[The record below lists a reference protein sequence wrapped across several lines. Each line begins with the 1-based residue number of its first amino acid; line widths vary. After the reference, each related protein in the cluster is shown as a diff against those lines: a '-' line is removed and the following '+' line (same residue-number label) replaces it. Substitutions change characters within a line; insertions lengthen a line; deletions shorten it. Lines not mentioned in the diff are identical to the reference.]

1 MADQI
6 NIKDVLDSMMGD
18 QESINVLADYLGYTV
33 GKNPVNPDSDLRI
46 YFTDKTE
53 DKNTGVMSV
62 LALPDLDENS
72 NTIQIRK
79 LYEQVI
85 DIKDNQLGSD
95 FSVSVVGFIG
105 KKRLVFFPMVGGN
118 RDTRLDIN
126 PKTVDIDLYKR
137 NLNYLKNDQ
146 IVVEESPFGFGA
158 EIKIDD
164 KAFRRELSSGFL
176 TMVSLYRK
184 KLSEWITASDLK
196 KYLENLVS
204 DKAKIYIE
212 QNNIDALVQDDS
224 YKRVLS
230 TVVDTISLRQ
240 LMRRFLEGYYGPDS
254 FNVDGIALGV
264 GDGTLDEAIE
274 KAVNIAKNVSEEK
287 KIKKL
292 NKEKTPIGQLDLF
305 DASFTSEELDAT
317 SQVQVKDGQEDYLA
331 DLSKKATKQFELAYG
346 GDLFAGSIGDAST
359 KIDNELAKQND
370 VDWAKPY
377 IDTKEGNFSFRFEDM
392 PPEAIEKQYED
403 SMSQNVQITLDKETN
418 KPVVFFGDDE
428 VEQKNKGAYYTDQ
441 HFVDYMVNQTVAVEF
456 QKRYDAIKASLKD
469 GDITQIDEA
478 IKHLLDLKIADFSC
492 GGGSFLR
499 GAFLKIA
506 EQFPMLNALDY
517 PQEIRDKY
525 DFLSN
530 SENSQYLWEDYV
542 MKHMIYGVDID
553 YKAII
558 IASLT
563 LTLSSLEHKPK
574 NTKLPQLIGRTLI
587 HANSLIN
594 AVPYYK
600 REEVFGKYKKDIAKL
615 RKLKSTDFDAF
626 IKLRDELTEKVI
638 TEAGDVSKYA
648 SFLEINCIEFCL
660 PEIFFNED
668 GTLKPHGGLDI
679 IIGNPPWEIWK
690 PNSDEF
696 FSEYDASYRGLP
708 NKRAKKKLEKEI
720 IAKMPD
726 VAEKWQDEQDRIKA
740 GSKYYRSTDNFHY
753 QTWKVNGRKTSSDLN
768 LYKVSLERFTQ
779 LAKDNA
785 LFSIL
790 VPDNFAT
797 DNGSTGL
804 RHLVIDHYELDEFLS
819 FENRKHIF
827 AAVDG
832 RYKFAVLTFKGKNP
846 NLKEENAKNNATFRT
861 FFYRKNL
868 DDLNNNE
875 IKMQYPFSFLFNME
889 PERYAMVESRNKAIF
904 NLFRKIRT
912 TFQPLRDS
920 QLIKFGN
927 DFHKTNDADKFIDV
941 EKASDS
947 DIPLYEGKYINQ
959 FLIKPK
965 EIQYVIPQNIVTKKI
980 KDDIKTYRIVLR
992 AVARA
997 TDKRSLI
1004 GTLLPPQNS
1013 CMNSL
1018 LIQKKA
1024 TDTSLA
1030 DKLFILGMLNS
1041 YVIDFILRQL
1051 ISMNIN
1057 QIYLQQ
1063 LPIPKDS
1070 DITDSPQIVQITKEL
1085 LKENK
1090 GYYNDLDDV
1099 VRGDAYQNYGHD
1111 DLVAE
1116 LNARIMIDFK
1126 LTRQEIVTL
1135 MHTFESATHTK
1146 GVQDETQR
1154 ILDCY
1159 DRLSEEE

>member
-1 MADQI
+1 MVDKI
-6 NIKDVLDSMMGD
+6 HIKDVLDSMMGD

-53 DKNTGVMSV
+53 DKSTGVMAV
-62 LALPDLDENS
+62 LAMPDLNENS

-85 DIKDNQLGSD
+85 DIKNNQLGSD

-105 KKRLVFFPMVGGN
+105 KKRLVFFPMIGGN

-126 PKTVDIDLYKR
+126 PKTVNIDLYKR
-137 NLNYLKNDQ
+137 NLNYLKNDT

-176 TMVSLYRK
+176 TTVSLYRK

-204 DKAKIYIE
+204 DKAKVYIE
-212 QNNIDALVQDDS
+212 QNNISALVQDDS
-224 YKRVLS
+224 YKKVLS

-264 GDGTLDEAIE
+264 GSGTLDEAIE

-287 KIKKL
+287 DIKKL
-292 NKEKTPIGQLDLF
+292 NRQKTSIEQLDIF
-305 DASFTSEELDAT
+305 KASFTPEELEAT
-317 SQVQVKDGQEDYLA
+317 SQVQVKEGKKGYLA
-331 DLSKKATKQFELAYG
+331 DLSKKASKQFELAYG
-346 GDLFAGSIGDAST
+346 GDLFAGSIGDAAT
-359 KIDNELAKQND
+359 KIDNELANQND
-370 VDWAKPY
+370 VDWVKPY
-377 IDTKEGNFSFRFEDM
+377 VDTKEGNFSFRFEDM

-428 VEQKNKGAYYTDQ
+428 VEQKNKGAYYTHQ

-469 GDITQIDEA
+469 GDIKEIDKS
-478 IKHLLDLKIADFSC
+478 IKHLLNLKIADFSC

-506 EQFPMLNALDY
+506 EQFNMLNSLDF

-525 DFLSN
+525 DFLTN
-530 SENSQYLWEDYV
+530 KEDSQYLWEDYV

-553 YKAII
+553 YKAVII
-558 IASLT
+558 SSLT

-600 REEVFGKYKKDIAKL
+600 RENVFSKYQKEIAKL
-615 RKLKSTDFDAF
+615 RKLKFTDFNAF
-626 IKLRDELTEKVI
+626 IKLRDELTEKVLP
-638 TEAGDVSKYA
+638 EAGDVSKYA
-648 SFLEINCIEFCL
+648 SFIEINCIEFCL

-679 IIGNPPWEIWK
+679 VIGNPPWEIWK

-696 FSEYDASYRGLP
+696 FSEYDASYRSLP
-708 NKRAKKKLEKEI
+708 NKRAKKQLEKKI
-720 IAKMPD
+720 ITKMPN

-768 LYKVSLERFTQ
+768 LYKVSLERFAQ

-785 LFSIL
+785 SFSIL

-797 DNGSTGL
+797 DNGSTGI
-804 RHLVIDHYELDEFLS
+804 RHLVIDHYKLNEFLS
-819 FENRKHIF
+819 FENKKGIF
-827 AAVDG
+827 EAVH
-832 RYKFAVLTFKGKNP
+832 RSYKFAVLTFGNKKTE
-846 NLKEENAKNNATFRT
+846 KEASFKA
-861 FFYRKNL
+861 FFYRHDL
-868 DDLNNNE
+868 SDLNNDE
-875 IKMQYPFSFLFNME
+875 VKLDYPLSFLFEME
-889 PERYAMVESRNKAIF
+889 PERYAMVEARNTVIF
-904 NLFRKIRT
+904 NLFRKIRA
-912 TFQPLRDS
+912 TFSPLRDTK
-920 QLIKFGN
+920 LIKFSR
-927 DFHKTNDADKFIDV
+927 DFDGTNDADLFISV
-941 EKASDS
+941 SQATNK

-959 FLIKPK
+959 FRIMPDK
-965 EIQYVIPQNIVTKKI
+965 IAYKI
-980 KDDIKTYRIVLR
+980 KRDSVEKRVGDLYKEYRIGLR
-992 AVARA
+992 KVASS
-997 TDKRSLI
+997 TNKRSLI
-1004 GTLLPPQNS
+1004 ATLLPPNVTS
-1013 CMNSL
+1013 TYSL
-1018 LIQKKA
+1018 QVQRNVEQTPLKNQ
-1024 TDTSLA
+1024 L
-1030 DKLFILGMLNS
+1030 LYLGFINS
-1041 YVIDFILRQL
+1041 YTVDFALRQL
-1051 ISMNIN
+1051 ISINIS
-1057 QIYLQQ
+1057 QISLQQ
-1063 LPIPKDS
+1063 LPIPKIEEIKDAAN
-1070 DITDSPQIVQITKEL
+1070 IIQISKEL
-1085 LKENK
+1085 LKEND
-1090 GYYNDLDDV
+1090 GYYQDLDDLV
-1099 VRGDAYQNYGHD
+1099 HGDAYQGYSHD
-1111 DLVAE
+1111 ELVAE
-1116 LNARIMIDFK
+1116 LNARVMLDFN
-1126 LTRQEIVTL
+1126 LTRQEVVTL
-1135 MHTFESATHTK
+1135 MHTFESAAHK
-1146 GVQDETQR
+1146 KEVQEETQR

-1159 DRLSEEE
+1159 DRLSEDR

>member
-85 DIKDNQLGSD
+85 DIKNNQLGSD

-137 NLNYLKNDQ
+137 NLNYLKNDS

-196 KYLENLVS
+196 KYLESLVS
-204 DKAKIYIE
+204 DKAKVYIE
-212 QNNIDALVQDDS
+212 QNNIDALVQDES
-224 YKRVLS
+224 YKKVLS

-292 NKEKTPIGQLDLF
+292 NKQKTPIGQLDLF
-305 DASFTSEELDAT
+305 DASFTPEELDAT

-331 DLSKKATKQFELAYG
+331 DLSKKASKQFELAYG
-346 GDLFAGSIGDAST
+346 GDLFAGSIGDAAT
-359 KIDNELAKQND
+359 KIDTELAKQND

-506 EQFPMLNALDY
+506 EQFPMLNALDF

-558 IASLT
+558 ISSLT

-600 REEVFGKYKKDIAKL
+600 REEVFSKYTKDIAKL
-615 RKLKSTDFDAF
+615 RKLKLTDFSAF
-626 IKLRDELTEKVI
+626 IKLRDELTEKVLP
-638 TEAGDVSKYA
+638 EAGDVSKYA
-648 SFLEINCIEFCL
+648 SFLEISCIEFCL

-668 GTLKPHGGLDI
+668 GTLKSHGGLDI
-679 IIGNPPWEIWK
+679 VIGNPPWEIWK

-696 FSEYDASYRGLP
+696 FSEYEASYRGLP

-740 GSKYYRSTDNFHY
+740 GSKYYRSTDNFRY

-785 LFSIL
+785 LFSVL

-804 RHLVIDHYELDEFLS
+804 RHLVIDHYGLQEFLS
-819 FENRKHIF
+819 FENRKRIF
-827 AAVDG
+827 AAVDE
-832 RYKFAVLTFKGKNP
+832 RYKFAVLSFS
-846 NLKEENAKNNATFRT
+846 KENNNNSFSA
-861 FFYRKNL
+861 FFYRQNL
-868 DDLNNNE
+868 EDLNNQKTKMTYP
-875 IKMQYPFSFLFNME
+875 IKFLIEME
-889 PERYAMVESRNKAIF
+889 PERYTIVEAKNKT
-904 NLFRKIRT
+904 LFDLFKKIKTSYPDLKETQLFDLHRA
-912 TFQPLRDS
+912 FDKSNDS
-920 QLIKFGN
+920 EKIISI
-927 DFHKTNDADKFIDV
+927 NDAT
-941 EKASDS
+941 SN
-947 DIPLYEGKYINQ
+947 DIPMYEGKYLNQ
-959 FLIKPK
+959 FCVFPNKVLYAVPK
-965 EIQYVIPQNIVTKKI
+965 
-980 KDDIKTYRIVLR
+980 KDVVKRVGNDYKYYQIAIRRI
-992 AVARA
+992 ARS
-997 TDKRSLI
+997 TDKRTLI
-1004 GTLLPPQNS
+1004 ATLLPPQ
-1013 CMNSL
+1013 
-1018 LIQKKA
+1018 A
-1024 TDTSLA
+1024 TTSDNLQIMKNPQEMSMKE
-1030 DKLFILGMLNS
+1030 KLYYLGLLNS
-1041 YVIDFILRQL
+1041 YVLDFIIRQL
-1051 ISMNIN
+1051 INIVVSLMYIN
-1057 QIYLQQ
+1057 Q
-1063 LPIPKDS
+1063 LPIPKIDEVPDS
-1070 DITDSPQIVQITKEL
+1070 DKIIQITKEL
-1085 LKENK
+1085 LKENT
-1090 GYYNDLDDV
+1090 GYYDDLDKIV
-1099 VRGDAYQNYGHD
+1099 PGNLYRGKSHKE
-1111 DLVAE
+1111 LIAE
-1116 LNARIMIDFK
+1116 LNARIMIDFN
-1126 LTRQEIVTL
+1126 LTRSEIVSL
-1135 MHTFESATHTK
+1135 MHTFESPKHMK
-1146 GVQDETQR
+1146 DVQEETQR

-1159 DRLSEEE
+1159 DRLSEEN

>member
-1 MADQI
+1 MVDKIQL
-6 NIKDVLDSMMGD
+6 KDVLDSMMGD

-53 DKNTGVMSV
+53 DKNTGVMAIK
-62 LALPDLDENS
+62 ALPDLDENS

-85 DIKDNQLGSD
+85 DIKNNQLGSD
-95 FSVSVVGFIG
+95 FSASVVGFIG
-105 KKRLVFFPMVGGN
+105 KKRLVFFPTVGGN

-137 NLNYLKNDQ
+137 NLNYLKNDS

-196 KYLENLVS
+196 KYLESLVS
-204 DKAKIYIE
+204 DKAKVYIE
-212 QNNIDALVQDDS
+212 QNNIDALVQDES
-224 YKRVLS
+224 YKKVLS

-274 KAVNIAKNVSEEK
+274 KTVNIAKNVSEEK

-305 DASFTSEELDAT
+305 DASFTPEELDAT

-331 DLSKKATKQFELAYG
+331 DLSKKASKQFELAYG
-346 GDLFAGSIGDAST
+346 GDLFAGSIGDAAT

-558 IASLT
+558 ISSLT

-600 REEVFGKYKKDIAKL
+600 REEVFSKYTKDIAKL
-615 RKLKSTDFDAF
+615 RKLKSTDFSAF
-626 IKLRDELTEKVI
+626 TKLRDELTEKVI

-668 GTLKPHGGLDI
+668 GTLKAHGGLDI
-679 IIGNPPWEIWK
+679 VIGNPPWEIWK

-696 FSEYDASYRGLP
+696 FSEYEASYRGLP

-720 IAKMPD
+720 IAKMPN

-779 LAKDNA
+779 LAKDSA

-804 RHLVIDHYELDEFLS
+804 RHLVIDNYKLNEFLS
-819 FENRKHIF
+819 FENRKGIF
-827 AAVDG
+827 EAVDN
-832 RYKFAVLTFKGKNP
+832 RYKFAVLSFDG
-846 NLKEENAKNNATFRT
+846 ENKHSSNANTDFRA
-861 FFYRKNL
+861 FFYRRDL
-868 DDLNNNE
+868 GDLNNNE
-875 IKMQYPFSFLFNME
+875 LKMHYPFDFLFNME
-889 PERYAMVESRNKAIF
+889 PERYAMVESRNKTIF
-904 NLFRKIRT
+904 DLFRKIRT
-912 TFQPLRDS
+912 TFKPLRNTK
-920 QLIKFGN
+920 LI
-927 DFHKTNDADKFIDV
+927 DFRRDFDRTNDADEFIDISNATKEDV
-941 EKASDS
+941 
-947 DIPLYEGKYINQ
+947 PLYEGKYIGQ
-959 FLIKPK
+959 FIIEPD
-965 EIQYVIPQNIVTKKI
+965 KI
-980 KDDIKTYRIVLR
+980 KYAIAKYIAEKKLKDDFDSYRVALR
-992 AVARA
+992 AVASS
-997 TDKRSLI
+997 TNKRSLI
-1004 GTLLPPQNS
+1004 ATLLPS
-1013 CMNSL
+1013 HTTSMNSL
-1018 LIQKKA
+1018 ASQRDAKNMVMA
-1024 TDTSLA
+1024 E
-1030 DKLFILGMLNS
+1030 KLFNLGLLNS
-1041 YVIDFILRQL
+1041 YVLDFVLRQL
-1051 ISMNIN
+1051 ISININ

-1063 LPIPKDS
+1063 LPIPKSSDVKDS
-1070 DITDSPQIVQITKEL
+1070 AEIIQITKTL
-1085 LKENK
+1085 LKENA
-1090 GYYNDLDDV
+1090 GYYQDLDDLV
-1099 VRGDAYQNYGHD
+1099 PGDAYKDYEPD
-1111 DLVAE
+1111 KLIAE
-1116 LNARIMIDFK
+1116 LNARVMIDFK

-1135 MHTFESATHTK
+1135 MHTFESANHTK
-1146 GVQDETQR
+1146 DVQDETQR

-1159 DRLSEEE
+1159 DKLSEGK

>member
-6 NIKDVLDSMMGD
+6 QIKDVLDSMMGD

-33 GKNPVNPDSDLRI
+33 GKNPVNPDSNLRI

-53 DKNTGVMSV
+53 DKSTGVMAV
-62 LALPDLDENS
+62 LAMPDLNENS

-85 DIKDNQLGSD
+85 DIKNNQLGSD

-105 KKRLVFFPMVGGN
+105 KKRLVFFPMIGGN

-126 PKTVDIDLYKR
+126 PKTVNIDLYKR
-137 NLNYLKNDQ
+137 NLNYLKNDS

-176 TMVSLYRK
+176 TTVSLYRK

-196 KYLENLVS
+196 KYLENLIS
-204 DKAKIYIE
+204 DKAKVYIE
-212 QNNIDALVQDDS
+212 QNNISALVQDDS
-224 YKRVLS
+224 YKKVLS

-264 GDGTLDEAIE
+264 GSGTLDEAIE

-287 KIKKL
+287 DIKKL
-292 NKEKTPIGQLDLF
+292 NRQKTSIEQLDIF
-305 DASFTSEELDAT
+305 RASFTPEELEAT
-317 SQVQVKDGQEDYLA
+317 SQVQVKEGKKDYLA
-331 DLSKKATKQFELAYG
+331 DLSKKASKQFELAYG
-346 GDLFAGSIGDAST
+346 GDLFAGSIGDAAT

-370 VDWAKPY
+370 VDWVKPY
-377 IDTKEGNFSFRFEDM
+377 VDTKEGNFSFRFEDM

-469 GDITQIDEA
+469 GDIKEIDKS
-478 IKHLLDLKIADFSC
+478 IKHLLNLKIADFSC

-558 IASLT
+558 ISSLT

-615 RKLKSTDFDAF
+615 RELKSTDFSAF
-626 IKLRDELTEKVI
+626 TKLRDELTEKVI

-668 GTLKPHGGLDI
+668 GTLKAHGGLDI
-679 IIGNPPWEIWK
+679 VIGNPPWEIWK

-696 FSEYDASYRGLP
+696 FSEYEASYRGLP

-720 IAKMPD
+720 IAKMPN

-768 LYKVSLERFTQ
+768 LYKVSLERFVQ
-779 LAKDNA
+779 LAKDDA
-785 LFSIL
+785 SFSIL

-797 DNGSTGL
+797 DNGSTGI
-804 RHLVIDHYELDEFLS
+804 RHLVIDHFKLNEFLS
-819 FENRKHIF
+819 FDNNKGIF
-827 AAVDG
+827 EAVH
-832 RYKFAVLTFKGKNP
+832 RSYKFAVLSFGGKKPEGEASFK
-846 NLKEENAKNNATFRT
+846 A
-861 FFYRKNL
+861 FFYRRDL

-875 IKMQYPFSFLFNME
+875 LKMQYPFSFLFEME
-889 PERYAMVESRNKAIF
+889 PERYAMVESRNKTIF
-904 NLFRKIRT
+904 DLFKKIRT
-912 TFQPLRDS
+912 TFMPLRDTEV
-920 QLIKFGN
+920 I
-927 DFHKTNDADKFIDV
+927 DFRRDFDRTNDADKFIDISRATQDDV
-941 EKASDS
+941 
-947 DIPLYEGKYINQ
+947 PLYEGKYINQ
-959 FLIKPK
+959 FVIEPNNIK
-965 EIQYVIPQNIVTKKI
+965 YVIAKKTAEN
-980 KDDIKTYRIVLR
+980 KLSDDFNVYRIALR
-992 AVARA
+992 SIARA

-1004 GTLLPPQNS
+1004 ATLLPPHTTS
-1013 CMNSL
+1013 MNSL
-1018 LIQKKA
+1018 LSQRDANKLV
-1024 TDTSLA
+1024 TSN
-1030 DKLFILGMLNS
+1030 KLFTLGVLNS
-1041 YVIDFILRQL
+1041 YVLDFVLRQL
-1051 ISMNIN
+1051 ISININ
-1057 QIYLQQ
+1057 KIYLQQ
-1063 LPIPKDS
+1063 LPIPRDS
-1070 DITDSPQIVQITKEL
+1070 DVKDSPQIIQITKAL
-1085 LKENK
+1085 LQENK
-1090 GYYNDLDDV
+1090 GCYQNLNELV
-1099 VRGDAYQNYGHD
+1099 HGDAYQDYGHN
-1111 DLVAE
+1111 DLIAE
-1116 LNARIMIDFK
+1116 LNARVMIDFD

-1135 MHTFESATHTK
+1135 MHTFESPK
-1146 GVQDETQR
+1146 YVKEVQDETQR

-1159 DRLSEEE
+1159 DRLSEEN

>member
-1 MADQI
+1 MVDKMH
-6 NIKDVLDSMMGD
+6 IKDVLDSMMGD

-53 DKNTGVMSV
+53 DKSTGVMAV
-62 LALPDLDENS
+62 LAMPALNENS

-79 LYEQVI
+79 LYEQVV
-85 DIKDNQLGSD
+85 DIKNNQLGSD

-126 PKTVDIDLYKR
+126 PKTVGIDLYKR
-137 NLNYLKNDQ
+137 NLNYLKNTS

-204 DKAKIYIE
+204 DKAKVYIE
-212 QNNIDALVQDDS
+212 QNNISGLVQDES
-224 YKRVLS
+224 YKKVLS

-264 GDGTLDEAIE
+264 GSGTLDEAIE

-287 KIKKL
+287 DIKKL
-292 NKEKTPIGQLDLF
+292 NRQKTSIEQLDIF
-305 DASFTSEELDAT
+305 EASFTPEEVEAT
-317 SQVQVKDGQEDYLA
+317 SQVQVKEGKKDYFA
-331 DLSKKATKQFELAYG
+331 DLSKKASKQFELAYG
-346 GDLFAGSIGDAST
+346 GDLFAGSIGDAAT

-377 IDTKEGNFSFRFEDM
+377 VDTKEGNFSFRFEDM

-469 GDITQIDEA
+469 GSVNEIDNA

-506 EQFPMLNALDY
+506 EQFNMLNSLNF

-525 DFLSN
+525 DFLAN
-530 SENSQYLWEDYV
+530 KEDSQYLWEDYV

-553 YKAII
+553 YKAVII
-558 IASLT
+558 SSLT

-600 REEVFGKYKKDIAKL
+600 REEVFSKYQKEIAKL
-615 RKLKSTDFDAF
+615 RKLKLTNFNAF
-626 IKLRDELTEKVI
+626 IKLRDELTEKVLP
-638 TEAGDVSKYA
+638 EAGDVSKYA
-648 SFLEINCIEFCL
+648 SFLEISCIEFCL

-679 IIGNPPWEIWK
+679 VIGNPPWEKWK
-690 PNSDEF
+690 TNADEF
-696 FSEYDASYRGLP
+696 FSEYDSEYRHLP
-708 NKRAKKKLEKEI
+708 NKRIKKAREKELI
-720 IAKMPD
+720 KQIPEIADKWEE
-726 VAEKWQDEQDRIKA
+726 EKQKVKA
-740 GSKYYRSTDNFHY
+740 GANYFKDKQAFKY
-753 QTWKVNGRKTSSDLN
+753 QAWKVNGKMTSSDWN
-768 LYKVSLERFTQ
+768 LYKISLERFIQ
-779 LAKDNA
+779 LGKENSK
-785 LFSIL
+785 FGIL

-804 RHLVIDHYELDEFLS
+804 RHLIIDHYKLNEFLS
-819 FENRKHIF
+819 FENRKGIF
-827 AAVDG
+827 AAVDN
-832 RYKFAVLTFKGKNP
+832 RYKFAVLSFDGEKQKKEDSFK
-846 NLKEENAKNNATFRT
+846 A
-861 FFYRKNL
+861 FFYRQDL
-868 DDLNNNE
+868 SDLNDDNL
-875 IKMQYPFSFLFNME
+875 KLQYPIKFLKEIE
-889 PERYAMVESRNKAIF
+889 PERYALVESKNQKEF
-904 NLFRKIRT
+904 ELFKKIRLS
-912 TFQPLRDS
+912 FAPLRTTK
-920 QLIKFGN
+920 LIKFN
-927 DFHKTNDADKFIDV
+927 YDFHKTKEANKLFSNIT
-941 EKASDS
+941 DS
-947 DIPLYEGKYINQ
+947 SNYVPVYEGKSMNQ
-959 FLIKPK
+959 FRIFPDKVVYKVKTESIRDKVGEL
-965 EIQYVIPQNIVTKKI
+965 YKK
-980 KDDIKTYRIVLR
+980 YRIALR
-992 AVARA
+992 AIARA

-1004 GTLLPPQNS
+1004 ATLLPHNVTSTQ
-1013 CMNSL
+1013 SL
-1018 LIQKKA
+1018 Q
-1024 TDTSLA
+1024 TQRNVDQTSVEEQ
-1030 DKLFILGMLNS
+1030 LFYLGFLNS
-1041 YVIDFILRQL
+1041 YVLDFILRQL
-1051 ISMNIN
+1051 ISMAVNL
-1057 QIYLQQ
+1057 IYLQQ
-1063 LPIPKDS
+1063 LPLPKLTDISDS
-1070 DITDSPQIVQITKEL
+1070 KNIIQIVKEL

-1090 GYYNDLDDV
+1090 GYYQDLDDLV
-1099 VRGDAYQNYGHD
+1099 QGDAYQGYNHD
-1111 DLVAE
+1111 ELIAE
-1116 LNARIMIDFK
+1116 LNARVMLDFN
-1126 LTRQEIVTL
+1126 LTRQEVVTL
-1135 MHTFESATHTK
+1135 MHTFESAAHK
-1146 GVQDETQR
+1146 KEVQEETQR
-1154 ILDCY
+1154 ILDSY
-1159 DRLSEEE
+1159 DNLSEDK

>member
-1 MADQI
+1 MVDKI
-6 NIKDVLDSMMGD
+6 HITDVLDSMMGD

-53 DKNTGVMSV
+53 DKNTGVMAV

-95 FSVSVVGFIG
+95 FSASVVGFIG

-196 KYLENLVS
+196 KYLESLVS
-204 DKAKIYIE
+204 DKAKVYIE
-212 QNNIDALVQDDS
+212 QNNIDALVQDES
-224 YKRVLS
+224 YKKVLS

-292 NKEKTPIGQLDLF
+292 NKQKTPIGQLDLF
-305 DASFTSEELDAT
+305 DASFTPEELDAT

-331 DLSKKATKQFELAYG
+331 DLSKKASKQFELAYG
-346 GDLFAGSIGDAST
+346 GDLFAGSIGDAAT

-478 IKHLLDLKIADFSC
+478 IKHLLDLKIADLTC

-530 SENSQYLWEDYV
+530 KEDSQYRWEAYI

-553 YKAII
+553 YKAVII
-558 IASLT
+558 SSLT

-574 NTKLPQLIGRTLI
+574 NTKLPELIGRTLI

-600 REEVFGKYKKDIAKL
+600 REEVFSKYQKDIAKL
-615 RKLKSTDFDAF
+615 RKLKFTDFDAF
-626 IKLRDELTEKVI
+626 IKLRDELTGKVLP
-638 TEAGDVSKYA
+638 EAGDVSKYA
-648 SFLEINCIEFCL
+648 SILEINCIEFCL

-679 IIGNPPWEIWK
+679 VIGNPPWEIWK

-696 FSEYDASYRGLP
+696 FSEYDPSYRGLR
-708 NKRAKKKLEKEI
+708 NKRAKKQLEKEI
-720 IAKMPD
+720 IAKMPN
-726 VAEKWQDEQDRIKA
+726 VAEKWQDVQDRIKTA
-740 GSKYYRSTDNFHY
+740 SKYYRSTDSFHY
-753 QTWKVNGRKTSSDLN
+753 QTWKVNGKKTSSDLN

-790 VPDNFAT
+790 VADNFAT
-797 DNGSTGL
+797 DNGSTGI
-804 RHLVIDHYELDEFLS
+804 RHLVIDNYNLEEFLS
-819 FENRKHIF
+819 FSNEKQIF
-827 AAVDG
+827 KAVAG
-832 RYKFAVLTFKGKNP
+832 TTKFAVLTFDKKKN
-846 NLKEENAKNNATFRT
+846 KNSSFKA
-861 FFYRKNL
+861 FFYKQDLQDL
-868 DDLNNNE
+868 DNNSIKLNYSIDF
-875 IKMQYPFSFLFNME
+875 IKKIE
-889 PERYAMVESRNKAIF
+889 PERYAMVESSSKQLF
-904 NLFRKIRT
+904 DLFRKIRT
-912 TFQPLRDS
+912 TFKPLRDTH
-920 QLIKFGN
+920 LIKLGN
-927 DFHKTNDADKFIDV
+927 DFHRTNDVNKFV
-941 EKASDS
+941 
-947 DIPLYEGKYINQ
+947 DIKEATKNDLPLFEGKYINQ
-959 FLIKPK
+959 FVIEPNRIEYAIPKNVAEKKVGDIYKYYRIALRSVSRPK
-965 EIQYVIPQNIVTKKI
+965 E
-980 KDDIKTYRIVLR
+980 
-992 AVARA
+992 
-997 TDKRSLI
+997 KRTLI
-1004 GTLLPPQNS
+1004 ATLLPKNVAAI
-1013 CMNSL
+1013 NSL
-1018 LIQKKA
+1018 QCQREPQMMPLSI
-1024 TDTSLA
+1024 
-1030 DKLFILGMLNS
+1030 KLFTLGLLNS
-1041 YVIDFILRQL
+1041 YPIDFILRQL
-1051 ISMNIN
+1051 ISMNVN

-1063 LPIPKDS
+1063 LPVPHIDDLKDS
-1070 DITDSPQIVQITKEL
+1070 KEIVLIVKEL

-1090 GYYNDLDDV
+1090 GYYQDLDDLIP
-1099 VRGDAYQNYGHD
+1099 DNSYSNKTHD
-1111 DLVAE
+1111 ELIAE
-1116 LNARIMIDFK
+1116 LNARIMLDFK
-1126 LTRQEIVTL
+1126 LSRQEVVVL
-1135 MHTFESATHTK
+1135 MHTFESAIHK
-1146 GVQDETQR
+1146 KFVQDETQR

>member
-1 MADQI
+1 MVDKI
-6 NIKDVLDSMMGD
+6 HIKDVLDSMMGD

-53 DKNTGVMSV
+53 DKSTGVMAV
-62 LALPDLDENS
+62 LAMPDLNENS

-85 DIKDNQLGSD
+85 DIKNNQLGSD

-105 KKRLVFFPMVGGN
+105 KKRLVFFPMIGGY

-126 PKTVDIDLYKR
+126 HKTVNIDLYKR
-137 NLNYLKNDQ
+137 NLNYLKNDT

-176 TMVSLYRK
+176 TTVSLYRK

-204 DKAKIYIE
+204 DKAKVYIE
-212 QNNIDALVQDDS
+212 QNNISALVQDDS
-224 YKRVLS
+224 YKKVLS

-264 GDGTLDEAIE
+264 GSGTLDEAIE

-287 KIKKL
+287 DIKKL
-292 NKEKTPIGQLDLF
+292 NRQKTSIEQLDIF
-305 DASFTSEELDAT
+305 KASFTPEELEAT
-317 SQVQVKDGQEDYLA
+317 SQVQVKEGKKGYLA
-331 DLSKKATKQFELAYG
+331 DLSKKASKQFELAYG
-346 GDLFAGSIGDAST
+346 GDLFAGSIGDAAT
-359 KIDNELAKQND
+359 KIDNELANQND
-370 VDWAKPY
+370 VDWVKPY
-377 IDTKEGNFSFRFEDM
+377 VDTKEGNFSFRFEDM

-469 GDITQIDEA
+469 GDIKEIDKS
-478 IKHLLDLKIADFSC
+478 IKHLLNLKIADFSC

-506 EQFPMLNALDY
+506 EQFNMLNSLDF

-525 DFLSN
+525 DFLTN
-530 SENSQYLWEDYV
+530 KEDSQYLWEDYV

-553 YKAII
+553 YKAVII
-558 IASLT
+558 SSLT

-600 REEVFGKYKKDIAKL
+600 RENVFSKYQKEIAKL
-615 RKLKSTDFDAF
+615 RKLKFTDFNAF
-626 IKLRDELTEKVI
+626 IKLRDELTEKVLP
-638 TEAGDVSKYA
+638 EAGDVSKYA
-648 SFLEINCIEFCL
+648 SFIEINCIEFCL

-679 IIGNPPWEIWK
+679 VIGNPPWEIWK

-696 FSEYDASYRGLP
+696 FSEYDASYRSLP
-708 NKRAKKKLEKEI
+708 NKRAKKQLEKKI
-720 IAKMPD
+720 ITKMPN

-768 LYKVSLERFTQ
+768 LYKVSLERFAQ

-785 LFSIL
+785 SFSIL

-797 DNGSTGL
+797 DNGSTGI
-804 RHLVIDHYELDEFLS
+804 RHLVIDHYKLNEFLS
-819 FENRKHIF
+819 FENKKGIF
-827 AAVDG
+827 EAVH
-832 RYKFAVLTFKGKNP
+832 RSYKFAVLTFGNKKTE
-846 NLKEENAKNNATFRT
+846 KEASFKA
-861 FFYRKNL
+861 FFYRHDL
-868 DDLNNNE
+868 SDLNNDE
-875 IKMQYPFSFLFNME
+875 VKLDYPLSFLFEME
-889 PERYAMVESRNKAIF
+889 PERYAMVEARNTVIF
-904 NLFRKIRT
+904 NLFRKIRA
-912 TFQPLRDS
+912 TFSPLRDTK
-920 QLIKFGN
+920 LIKFSR
-927 DFHKTNDADKFIDV
+927 DFDGTNDADLFISV
-941 EKASDS
+941 SQATNK

-959 FLIKPK
+959 FRIMPDK
-965 EIQYVIPQNIVTKKI
+965 IAYKI
-980 KDDIKTYRIVLR
+980 KRDSVEKRVGDLYKEYRIGLR
-992 AVARA
+992 KVARS

-1004 GTLLPPQNS
+1004 ATLLPPNVTS
-1013 CMNSL
+1013 TYSL
-1018 LIQKKA
+1018 QVQRNVEQTPLKNQ
-1024 TDTSLA
+1024 L
-1030 DKLFILGMLNS
+1030 LYLGFINS
-1041 YVIDFILRQL
+1041 YTVDFALRQL
-1051 ISMNIN
+1051 ISINIS
-1057 QIYLQQ
+1057 QISLQQ
-1063 LPIPKDS
+1063 LPIPKIEEIKDAAN
-1070 DITDSPQIVQITKEL
+1070 IIQISKEL
-1085 LKENK
+1085 LKEND
-1090 GYYNDLDDV
+1090 GYYQDLDDLV
-1099 VRGDAYQNYGHD
+1099 HGDAYQGYSHD
-1111 DLVAE
+1111 ELVAE
-1116 LNARIMIDFK
+1116 LNARVMLDFN
-1126 LTRQEIVTL
+1126 LTRQEVVTL
-1135 MHTFESATHTK
+1135 MHTFESAAHK
-1146 GVQDETQR
+1146 KEVQEETQR

-1159 DRLSEEE
+1159 DRLSEDR

>member
-1 MADQI
+1 MVDKIQL
-6 NIKDVLDSMMGD
+6 KDVLDSMMGD

-53 DKNTGVMSV
+53 DKNTGVMAIK
-62 LALPDLDENS
+62 ALPDLDENS

-85 DIKDNQLGSD
+85 DIKNNQLGSD
-95 FSVSVVGFIG
+95 FSASVVGFIG

-126 PKTVDIDLYKR
+126 SKTVDIDLYKR
-137 NLNYLKNDQ
+137 NLNYLKNDS

-196 KYLENLVS
+196 KYLESLVS
-204 DKAKIYIE
+204 DKAKVYIE
-212 QNNIDALVQDDS
+212 QNNIDALVQDES
-224 YKRVLS
+224 YKKVLS

-292 NKEKTPIGQLDLF
+292 NKQKTPIGQLDLF
-305 DASFTSEELDAT
+305 DASFTPEELDAT

-331 DLSKKATKQFELAYG
+331 NLSKKASKQFELAYG
-346 GDLFAGSIGDAST
+346 GDLFAGSIGDAAT

-506 EQFPMLNALDY
+506 EQFPMLNALDF
-517 PQEIRDKY
+517 PQEIRAKY

-600 REEVFGKYKKDIAKL
+600 REEVFSKYTKDIAKL
-615 RKLKSTDFDAF
+615 RKLKSTDFSAF
-626 IKLRDELTEKVI
+626 TKLRDELTEKVI
-638 TEAGDVSKYA
+638 SEAGDVSKYA

-668 GTLKPHGGLDI
+668 GTLKSHGGLDI
-679 IIGNPPWEIWK
+679 VIGNPPWEIWM

-696 FSEYDASYRGLP
+696 FSEYDASYRSLS
-708 NKRAKKKLEKEI
+708 NKSKKRQLEKTLFNEFPELSD
-720 IAKMPD
+720 KWEE
-726 VAEKWQDEQDRIKA
+726 EKNRYKLGGNYFHSEDA
-740 GSKYYRSTDNFHY
+740 FKY
-753 QTWKVNGRKTSSDLN
+753 QKWIVNGKKTTSHIN
-768 LYKVSLERFTQ
+768 LYKISLERFTQ
-779 LAKDNA
+779 LAKKNA

-797 DNGSTGL
+797 DNGSTGI
-804 RHLVIDHYELDEFLS
+804 RHLVIDHYRLKEFLS
-819 FENRKHIF
+819 FENRNSIF
-827 AAVDG
+827 ATIDN
-832 RYKFAVLTFKGKNP
+832 RYKFAVLSFNG
-846 NLKEENAKNNATFRT
+846 KEEDNPKDIPAFRA
-861 FFYRKNL
+861 FFYRRKLN
-868 DDLNNNE
+868 DLNNDE
-875 IKMQYPFSFLFNME
+875 IKMAYPFSFLREME
-889 PERYAMVESRNKAIF
+889 PERYAMVESRNKEIF

-912 TFQPLRDS
+912 TFSPLRDTK
-920 QLIKFGN
+920 LIKFHH
-927 DFHKTNDADKFIDV
+927 DFNKTKDANKFIGIEEATDQ
-941 EKASDS
+941 
-947 DIPLYEGKYINQ
+947 DIPLYEGKSINQ
-959 FLIKPK
+959 FVIKPEEVK
-965 EIQYVIPQNIVTKKI
+965 YAIS
-980 KDDIKTYRIVLR
+980 KDAVKQRINDDVNSYRIALR
-992 AVARA
+992 AIASS
-997 TDKRSLI
+997 TNKRSLI
-1004 GTLLPPQNS
+1004 VTLLPPQTS
-1013 CMNSL
+1013 SVHSL
-1018 LIQKKA
+1018 FSEKY
-1024 TDTSLA
+1024 A
-1030 DKLFILGMLNS
+1030 DEVPLKNKIFMVGILNS
-1041 YVIDFILRQL
+1041 YVIDFLLRQL
-1051 ISMNIN
+1051 ISIN
-1057 QIYLQQ
+1057 VSLIFVQQ
-1063 LPIPKDS
+1063 MPIPKMDEVKDAS
-1070 DITDSPQIVQITKEL
+1070 QIVQISKAL
-1085 LKENK
+1085 LQENK
-1090 GYYNDLDDV
+1090 GYYEDLNHLV
-1099 VRGDAYQNYGHD
+1099 EGDAYQEYSHD
-1111 DLVAE
+1111 ELIAE
-1116 LNARIMIDFK
+1116 LNARVMIDFN

-1135 MHTFESATHTK
+1135 MHTFESANHTK
-1146 GVQDETQR
+1146 DVQDETQR

-1159 DRLSEEE
+1159 DRLSEEN

>member
-6 NIKDVLDSMMGD
+6 QIKDVLDRMMGD

-33 GKNPVNPDSDLRI
+33 GKNPVNPDSNLRI

-53 DKNTGVMSV
+53 DKSTGVMAV
-62 LALPDLDENS
+62 LAMPDLNEDS
-72 NTIQIRK
+72 NIIQIRK

-85 DIKDNQLGSD
+85 DIKNNQLGSD
-95 FSVSVVGFIG
+95 FSVSVVGFVG

-137 NLNYLKNDQ
+137 NLNYLKNDS

-204 DKAKIYIE
+204 DKAKVYIE
-212 QNNIDALVQDDS
+212 QNNINELVQDDS
-224 YKRVLS
+224 YKKVLS

-292 NKEKTPIGQLDLF
+292 NKQKTPIGQLDLF
-305 DASFTSEELDAT
+305 DASFTPEELDAT

-331 DLSKKATKQFELAYG
+331 NLSKKASKQFELAYG
-346 GDLFAGSIGDAST
+346 GDLFAGSIGDAAT

-456 QKRYDAIKASLKD
+456 QKRYDAIKTSLKD
-469 GDITQIDEA
+469 GDISKVDEA

-506 EQFPMLNALDY
+506 EQFPMLNALDF
-517 PQEIRDKY
+517 PQEIRAKY

-600 REEVFGKYKKDIAKL
+600 REEVFSKYTKDIAKL
-615 RKLKSTDFDAF
+615 RKLKSTDFSAF
-626 IKLRDELTEKVI
+626 TKLRDELTEKVI
-638 TEAGDVSKYA
+638 SEAGDVSKYA

-668 GTLKPHGGLDI
+668 GTLKSHGGLDI
-679 IIGNPPWEIWK
+679 VIGNPPWEIWM

-696 FSEYDASYRGLP
+696 FSEYDASYRSLS
-708 NKRAKKKLEKEI
+708 NKSKKRQLEKTLFNEFPELSD
-720 IAKMPD
+720 KWEE
-726 VAEKWQDEQDRIKA
+726 EKNRYKLGGNYFHSEDA
-740 GSKYYRSTDNFHY
+740 FKY
-753 QTWKVNGRKTSSDLN
+753 QKWIVNGKKTTSHIN
-768 LYKVSLERFTQ
+768 LYKISLERFTQ
-779 LAKDNA
+779 LAKKNA

-797 DNGSTGL
+797 DNGSTGI
-804 RHLVIDHYELDEFLS
+804 RHLVIDHYRLKEFLS
-819 FENRKHIF
+819 FENRNSIF
-827 AAVDG
+827 ATIDN
-832 RYKFAVLTFKGKNP
+832 RYKFAVLSFNG
-846 NLKEENAKNNATFRT
+846 KEEDNPKDIPAFRA
-861 FFYRKNL
+861 FFYRRKLN
-868 DDLNNNE
+868 DLNNDE
-875 IKMQYPFSFLFNME
+875 IKMAYPFSFLREME
-889 PERYAMVESRNKAIF
+889 PERYAMVESRNKEIF

-912 TFQPLRDS
+912 TFSPLRDTK
-920 QLIKFGN
+920 LIKFHH
-927 DFHKTNDADKFIDV
+927 DFNKTKDANKFIGIEEATDQ
-941 EKASDS
+941 
-947 DIPLYEGKYINQ
+947 DIPLYEGKSINQ
-959 FLIKPK
+959 FVIKPEEVK
-965 EIQYVIPQNIVTKKI
+965 YAIS
-980 KDDIKTYRIVLR
+980 KDAVKQRINDDVNSYRIALR
-992 AVARA
+992 AIASS
-997 TDKRSLI
+997 TNKRSLI
-1004 GTLLPPQNS
+1004 VTLLPPQTS
-1013 CMNSL
+1013 SVHSL
-1018 LIQKKA
+1018 FSEKY
-1024 TDTSLA
+1024 A
-1030 DKLFILGMLNS
+1030 DEVPLKNKIFMVGILNS
-1041 YVIDFILRQL
+1041 YVIDFLLRQL
-1051 ISMNIN
+1051 ISIN
-1057 QIYLQQ
+1057 VSLIFVQQ
-1063 LPIPKDS
+1063 MPIPKMDEVKDAS
-1070 DITDSPQIVQITKEL
+1070 QIVQISKAL
-1085 LKENK
+1085 LQENK
-1090 GYYNDLDDV
+1090 GYYEDLNHLV
-1099 VRGDAYQNYGHD
+1099 EGDAYQEYSHD
-1111 DLVAE
+1111 ELIAE
-1116 LNARIMIDFK
+1116 LNARVMIDFN

-1135 MHTFESATHTK
+1135 MHTFESANHTK
-1146 GVQDETQR
+1146 DVQDETQR

-1159 DRLSEEE
+1159 DRLSEEN

>member
-1 MADQI
+1 MVDKIQL
-6 NIKDVLDSMMGD
+6 KDVLDSMMGD

-53 DKNTGVMSV
+53 DKNTGVMAIK
-62 LALPDLDENS
+62 ALPDLDENS

-85 DIKDNQLGSD
+85 DIKNNQLGSD
-95 FSVSVVGFIG
+95 FSASVVGFIG

-126 PKTVDIDLYKR
+126 SKTVDIDLYKR
-137 NLNYLKNDQ
+137 NLNYLKNDS

-196 KYLENLVS
+196 KYLESLVS
-204 DKAKIYIE
+204 DKAKVYIE
-212 QNNIDALVQDDS
+212 QNNIDALVQDES
-224 YKRVLS
+224 YKKVLS

-292 NKEKTPIGQLDLF
+292 NKQKTPIGQLDLF
-305 DASFTSEELDAT
+305 DASFTPEELDAT

-331 DLSKKATKQFELAYG
+331 NLSKKASKQFELAYG
-346 GDLFAGSIGDAST
+346 GDLFAGSIGDVAT

-403 SMSQNVQITLDKETN
+403 SMSQNVQITLEKETN

-456 QKRYDAIKASLKD
+456 QKRYDAIKTSLKD
-469 GDITQIDEA
+469 GDISKVDEA
-478 IKHLLDLKIADFSC
+478 IKHLLDLKIADFTC

-506 EQFPMLNALDY
+506 EQFPMLNALDF
-517 PQEIRDKY
+517 PQEIRAKY

-600 REEVFGKYKKDIAKL
+600 REEVFSKYTKDIAKL
-615 RKLKSTDFDAF
+615 RKLKSTDFSAF
-626 IKLRDELTEKVI
+626 TKLRDELTEKVI
-638 TEAGDVSKYA
+638 SEAGDVSKYA

-668 GTLKPHGGLDI
+668 GTLKSHGGLDI
-679 IIGNPPWEIWK
+679 VIGNPPWEIWM

-696 FSEYDASYRGLP
+696 FSEYDASYRSLS
-708 NKRAKKKLEKEI
+708 NKSKKRQLEKTLFNEFPELSD
-720 IAKMPD
+720 KWEE
-726 VAEKWQDEQDRIKA
+726 EKNRYKLGGNYFHSEDA
-740 GSKYYRSTDNFHY
+740 FKY
-753 QTWKVNGRKTSSDLN
+753 QKWIVNGKKTTSHIN
-768 LYKVSLERFTQ
+768 LYKISLERFTQ
-779 LAKDNA
+779 LAKKNA

-797 DNGSTGL
+797 DNGSTGI
-804 RHLVIDHYELDEFLS
+804 RHLVIDHYRLKEFLS
-819 FENRKHIF
+819 FENRNSIF
-827 AAVDG
+827 ATIDN
-832 RYKFAVLTFKGKNP
+832 RYKFAVLSFNG
-846 NLKEENAKNNATFRT
+846 KEEDNPKDIPAFRA
-861 FFYRKNL
+861 FFYRRKLN
-868 DDLNNNE
+868 DLNNDE
-875 IKMQYPFSFLFNME
+875 IKMAYPFSFLREME
-889 PERYAMVESRNKAIF
+889 PERYAMVESRNKEIF

-912 TFQPLRDS
+912 TFSPLRDTK
-920 QLIKFGN
+920 LIKFHH
-927 DFHKTNDADKFIDV
+927 DFNKTKDANKFIGIEEATDQ
-941 EKASDS
+941 
-947 DIPLYEGKYINQ
+947 DIPLYEGKSINQ
-959 FLIKPK
+959 FVIKPEEVK
-965 EIQYVIPQNIVTKKI
+965 YAIS
-980 KDDIKTYRIVLR
+980 KDAVKQRINDDVNSYRIALR
-992 AVARA
+992 AIASS
-997 TDKRSLI
+997 TNKRSLI
-1004 GTLLPPQNS
+1004 VTLLPPQTS
-1013 CMNSL
+1013 SVHSL
-1018 LIQKKA
+1018 FSEKY
-1024 TDTSLA
+1024 A
-1030 DKLFILGMLNS
+1030 DEVPLKNKIFMVGILNS
-1041 YVIDFILRQL
+1041 YVIDFLLRQL
-1051 ISMNIN
+1051 ISIN
-1057 QIYLQQ
+1057 VSLIFVQQ
-1063 LPIPKDS
+1063 MPIPKMDEVKDAS
-1070 DITDSPQIVQITKEL
+1070 QIVQISKAL
-1085 LKENK
+1085 LQENK
-1090 GYYNDLDDV
+1090 GYYEDLNHLV
-1099 VRGDAYQNYGHD
+1099 EGDAYQEYSHD
-1111 DLVAE
+1111 ELIAE
-1116 LNARIMIDFK
+1116 LNARVMIDFN

-1135 MHTFESATHTK
+1135 MHTFESANHTK
-1146 GVQDETQR
+1146 DVQDETQR

-1159 DRLSEEE
+1159 DRLSEEN

>member
-1 MADQI
+1 MVNQLH
-6 NIKDVLDSMMGD
+6 IKDILTNMAGD
-18 QESINVLADYLGYTV
+18 EVSVDILGSYLGYTV
-33 GKNPVNPDSDLRI
+33 GKNPINPYSNLRI

-53 DKNTGVMSV
+53 DKNTGVMAV
-62 LALPDLDENS
+62 VAMRDLDENS

-85 DIKDNQLGSD
+85 DIKNNQLGSD

-105 KKRLVFFPMVGGN
+105 KKRLVFFPIVGGN

-126 PKTVDIDLYKR
+126 PRTVDINLYKC
-137 NLNYLKNDQ
+137 NLNYLKNDG

-204 DKAKIYIE
+204 DKAKVYIE
-212 QNNIDALVQDDS
+212 HNNINELVQDES
-224 YKRVLS
+224 YKKVLS

-292 NKEKTPIGQLDLF
+292 NKQKTAIGQLDLF
-305 DASFTSEELDAT
+305 AASFTPEEIEAT
-317 SQVQVKDGQEDYLA
+317 SQVQVKEDHKDYLA
-331 DLSKKATKQFELAYG
+331 DLSKNASKQFELAYG
-346 GDLFAGSIGDAST
+346 GDLFAGSIGDAAT

-370 VDWAKPY
+370 VDWVKPY

-441 HFVDYMVNQTVAVEF
+441 RFVDYMVNQTVSVEF
-456 QKRYDAIKASLKD
+456 QNRYDAIKTSLKED
-469 GDITQIDEA
+469 DITEIDAA
-478 IKHLLDLKIADFSC
+478 IQHLLDLKIADFSC

-517 PQEIRDKY
+517 PQEIREKY
-525 DFLSN
+525 KFLSN
-530 SENSQYLWEDYV
+530 SEDSQYLWEDYV

-558 IASLT
+558 ISSLT

-600 REEVFGKYKKDIAKL
+600 REEVFSKYKKDIAKL
-615 RKLKSTDFDAF
+615 RKLKSTNFSAF
-626 IKLRDELTEKVI
+626 VKLRDQLTEKVMS
-638 TEAGDVSKYA
+638 EAGNVSRYA

-668 GTLKPHGGLDI
+668 GTLKEHGGLDI

-696 FSEYDASYRGLP
+696 FSEYEASYRGLP
-708 NKRAKKKLEKEI
+708 NKHAKKKLEKEI
-720 IAKMPD
+720 IAKMPNI
-726 VAEKWQDEQDRIKA
+726 AEKWQEEQDRIKTA
-740 GSKYYRSTDNFHY
+740 SKYYRSTDNFHY

-779 LAKDNA
+779 LAKDGA

-804 RHLVIDHYELDEFLS
+804 RHLVIDHYKLNEFLS
-819 FENRKHIF
+819 FENRKGIF
-827 AAVDG
+827 AAVDN
-832 RYKFAVLTFKGKNP
+832 RYKFAVLSFDGMNKD
-846 NLKEENAKNNATFRT
+846 LKETAFRS
-861 FFYRKNL
+861 FFYRQNL
-868 DDLNNNE
+868 DDLNNDD
-875 IKMQYPFSFLFNME
+875 IKMLYPLSFLREME
-889 PERYAMVESRNKAIF
+889 PERYAMVEARNENTF
-904 NLFRKIRT
+904 ELFRKVRT
-912 TFQPLRDS
+912 AFPALRDS
-920 QLIKFGN
+920 HLLKISRDFDANKESAKFQSNENTGKHSI
-927 DFHKTNDADKFIDV
+927 FV
-941 EKASDS
+941 
-947 DIPLYEGKYINQ
+947 YEGKTIDQ
-959 FLIKPK
+959 FEIKPNK
-965 EIQYVIPQNIVTKKI
+965 VKFFVTPETMQAKNNKDYKYYRLAFRNIASSTN
-980 KDDIKTYRIVLR
+980 
-992 AVARA
+992 
-997 TDKRSLI
+997 KRSLI
-1004 GTLLPPQNS
+1004 TTLLPYNS
-1013 CMNSL
+1013 TGTYSIW
-1018 LIQKKA
+1018 IQRECEN
-1024 TDTSLA
+1024 TDIESQ
-1030 DKLFILGMLNS
+1030 LFTLGFMNS
-1041 YVIDFILRQL
+1041 YVLDFMIRQVVT
-1051 ISMNIN
+1051 ININ
-1057 QIYLQQ
+1057 LPFSSQ
-1063 LPIPKDS
+1063 LPVPSKESIKDATN
-1070 DITDSPQIVQITKEL
+1070 IIQISKEL
-1085 LKENK
+1085 LKENV
-1090 GYYNDLDDV
+1090 GYYEDLDQLV
-1099 VRGDAYQNYGHD
+1099 PGNAYQNYGHD
-1111 DLVAE
+1111 ELIAE
-1116 LNARIMIDFK
+1116 LNARAMINFK
-1126 LTRQEIVTL
+1126 LTRQEIVML
-1135 MHTFESATHTK
+1135 MHTFESANHTQD
-1146 GVQDETQR
+1146 VQEETQR

-1159 DRLSEEE
+1159 DKLSEES

>member
-1 MADQI
+1 MSDQLQ
-6 NIKDVLDSMMGD
+6 IKDVLDSMMGD

-53 DKNTGVMSV
+53 DKSTGVMAV
-62 LALPDLDENS
+62 LAIPDLNENS

-85 DIKDNQLGSD
+85 DIKNNQLGSD

-126 PKTVDIDLYKR
+126 PKTVDIDLYKQ
-137 NLNYLKNDQ
+137 NLNYLKNDS

-196 KYLENLVS
+196 KYLKNLVS
-204 DKAKIYIE
+204 DKARVYIE
-212 QNNIDALVQDDS
+212 QNNISALVQDES
-224 YKRVLS
+224 YKKVLS

-264 GDGTLDEAIE
+264 GSGTLDEAIE
-274 KAVNIAKNVSEEK
+274 KAVNIAKNASEEK
-287 KIKKL
+287 DIKKL
-292 NKEKTPIGQLDLF
+292 NRQKTSIEQLDIF
-305 DASFTSEELDAT
+305 KASFTPEEVEAT
-317 SQVQVKDGQEDYLA
+317 SQVQVKEGKKDYLA
-331 DLSKKATKQFELAYG
+331 DLSKKASKQFELAYG
-346 GDLFAGSIGDAST
+346 GDLFAGSIGDAAT

-377 IDTKEGNFSFRFEDM
+377 VDTKEGNFSFRFEDM

-403 SMSQNVQITLDKETN
+403 SMSQNVQITLDKKTN

-469 GDITQIDEA
+469 GDINEIDTA
-478 IKHLLDLKIADFSC
+478 IKHLLNLKIADFSC

-517 PQEIRDKY
+517 PQEIIDKY
-525 DFLSN
+525 DFLNN

-558 IASLT
+558 ISSLT

-600 REEVFGKYKKDIAKL
+600 REEVFNKYQKEIAKL
-615 RKLKSTDFDAF
+615 RKLKFIDFDAF
-626 IKLRDELTEKVI
+626 IKLRDELTEKVLP
-638 TEAGDVSKYA
+638 EAGDVSKYA

-679 IIGNPPWEIWK
+679 VIGNPPWEIWM

-696 FSEYDASYRGLP
+696 FSEYDSSYRRLS
-708 NKRAKKKLEKEI
+708 NKTKKKKLEEILFNKFAKLNDKWKE
-720 IAKMPD
+720 
-726 VAEKWQDEQDRIKA
+726 EKNRYKF
-740 GSKYYRSTDNFHY
+740 GSSYFNNKNAFRY
-753 QTWKVNGRKTSSDLN
+753 QKWIVNGRKATSHIN
-768 LYKVSLERFTQ
+768 LYKISLERFTQ
-779 LAKDNA
+779 LAKKESR
-785 LFSIL
+785 FSVL

-804 RHLVIDHYELDEFLS
+804 RHLVIDNYKLNEFLS
-819 FENRKHIF
+819 FENRKGLF
-827 AAVDG
+827 AAVDN
-832 RYKFAVLTFKGKNP
+832 RYKFAVLSFEGK
-846 NLKEENAKNNATFRT
+846 ENDSQEDNTAFHA
-861 FFYRKNL
+861 FFYRRDL

-875 IKMQYPFSFLFNME
+875 IKMLYPFKFLFSME
-889 PERYAMVESRNKAIF
+889 PERYTMVESRDNSIF
-904 NLFRKIRT
+904 SLFIKIRT
-912 TFQPLRDS
+912 SFKPLRDT
-920 QLIKFGN
+920 QLIKLGN
-927 DFHKTNDADKFIDV
+927 DFNKTNDADKFINIKEATQEDV
-941 EKASDS
+941 
-947 DIPLYEGKYINQ
+947 PLYEGKYINQ
-959 FLIKPK
+959 FAIKPEK
-965 EIQYVIPQNIVTKKI
+965 IQYAISKNLANKKI
-980 KDDIKTYRIVLR
+980 KGGINTYRIVLR
-992 AVARA
+992 SIARA
-997 TDKRSLI
+997 TDKRTLI
-1004 GTLLPPQNS
+1004 ATLLPPQS
-1013 CMNSL
+1013 SSVHSL
-1018 LIQKKA
+1018 VAEKFADKV
-1024 TDTSLA
+1024 SLK
-1030 DKLFILGMLNS
+1030 DKLFIVGVLNS
-1041 YVIDFILRQL
+1041 YVIDFVLRQL
-1051 ISMNIN
+1051 ISVNVS
-1057 QIYLQQ
+1057 LVFVRQ
-1063 LPIPKDS
+1063 LPIPKMS
-1070 DITDSPQIVQITKEL
+1070 DIKDAPQIIQISKEL

-1090 GYYNDLDDV
+1090 GYYQDLDKLAL
-1099 VRGDAYQNYGHD
+1099 GDAYQNYGHD
-1111 DLVAE
+1111 KLIAE
-1116 LNARIMIDFK
+1116 LNARIMIDFN
-1126 LTRQEIVTL
+1126 LTRQEIITL
-1135 MHTFESATHTK
+1135 MHTFESAAHTK
-1146 GVQDETQR
+1146 DVQDETQR

-1159 DRLSEEE
+1159 DKLIGEN

>member
-53 DKNTGVMSV
+53 DKSTGVMAA

-95 FSVSVVGFIG
+95 FSVSVIGFIG

-137 NLNYLKNDQ
+137 NLNYLKNDS

-204 DKAKIYIE
+204 DKAKVYIE
-212 QNNIDALVQDDS
+212 QNNIDALVQDES
-224 YKRVLS
+224 YKKVLS

-264 GDGTLDEAIE
+264 GGGTLDEAIE
-274 KAVNIAKNVSEEK
+274 RAVNIAKNVSEEK

-292 NKEKTPIGQLDLF
+292 NKQKTPIGQLDLF
-305 DASFTSEELDAT
+305 DASFTPEELDAT

-331 DLSKKATKQFELAYG
+331 NLSKKASKQFELAYG
-346 GDLFAGSIGDAST
+346 GDLFAGSIGDAAT

-469 GDITQIDEA
+469 GDITKIDEA
-478 IKHLLDLKIADFSC
+478 IKHLLDLKVADFSC

-558 IASLT
+558 ISSLT

-600 REEVFGKYKKDIAKL
+600 REEVFSKYQKDIAKL

-626 IKLRDELTEKVI
+626 MKLRDELTEKVI

-668 GTLKPHGGLDI
+668 GTLKAHGGLDI
-679 IIGNPPWEIWK
+679 VIGNPPWEIWK

-696 FSEYDASYRGLP
+696 FSEYDPSYRSLP
-708 NKRAKKKLEKEI
+708 NKRAKKELEKEI
-720 IAKMPD
+720 IAKMPS
-726 VAEKWQDEQDRIKA
+726 VAERWQNEFDRIKA
-740 GSKYYRSTDNFHY
+740 GSKYYHSTDNFHY
-753 QTWKVNGRKTSSDLN
+753 QTWRVNGTKTSSDFN
-768 LYKVSLERFTQ
+768 LYKVSLERFVQ
-779 LAKDNA
+779 LAKDDA
-785 LFSIL
+785 SFSIL

-797 DNGSTGL
+797 DNGSTGI
-804 RHLVIDHYELDEFLS
+804 RHLVMDHFKLDEFLS
-819 FENRKHIF
+819 FENRKSIF
-827 AAVDG
+827 AAVDN
-832 RYKFAVLTFKGKNP
+832 RYKFAVLTFSGK
-846 NLKEENAKNNATFRT
+846 KEEKATAFKA
-861 FFYRKNL
+861 FFYRQDL
-868 DDLNNNE
+868 SDLNNSG
-875 IKMQYPFSFLFNME
+875 IKMAYPFNFLFEME
-889 PERYAMVESRNKAIF
+889 PERYAMVESRNKTIF

-912 TFQPLRDS
+912 TFKPLRDTN
-920 QLIKFGN
+920 LFKVHH
-927 DFHKTNDADKFIDV
+927 DFDKTKDANKFISIK
-941 EKASDS
+941 KATKQ
-947 DIPLYEGKYINQ
+947 DIPLYEGKFINQ
-959 FLIKPK
+959 FVIKPE
-965 EIQYVIPQNIVTKKI
+965 EIQYAISRDTVER
-980 KDDIKTYRIVLR
+980 KTNGDVNFYRIAFR
-992 AVARA
+992 TIARA

-1004 GTLLPPQNS
+1004 VTLLPPQTS
-1013 CMNSL
+1013 SVHSL
-1018 LIQKKA
+1018 FSEKF
-1024 TDTSLA
+1024 A
-1030 DKLFILGMLNS
+1030 DKVTLKDKIFIVGILNS
-1041 YVIDFILRQL
+1041 YVIDFLLRQL
-1051 ISMNIN
+1051 ISANVSLIFV
-1057 QIYLQQ
+1057 QQ
-1063 LPIPKDS
+1063 MPVPKMDEVKDS
-1070 DITDSPQIVQITKEL
+1070 SQIVQISKTL
-1085 LKENK
+1085 LQENK
-1090 GYYNDLDDV
+1090 GYYQDLDELV
-1099 VRGDAYQNYGHD
+1099 HGDAYQGYSHD
-1111 DLVAE
+1111 ELIAE
-1116 LNARIMIDFK
+1116 LNARVMLDFN

-1135 MHTFESATHTK
+1135 MHTFESANHTK
-1146 GVQDETQR
+1146 DVQDETQR

-1159 DRLSEEE
+1159 DKLSEEK

>member
-1 MADQI
+1 MGEKI
-6 NIKDVLDSMMGD
+6 HIKDVLESMLGD
-18 QESINVLADYLGYTV
+18 QESINILADYLGYTV

-53 DKNTGVMSV
+53 DRNTGVLAIS
-62 LALPDLDENS
+62 ALPNLNEYS
-72 NTIQIRK
+72 NTIQVRK

-85 DIKDNQLGSD
+85 DIKDNQLGTD

-105 KKRLVFFPMVGGN
+105 HKRLIFFPMEGGN

-137 NLNYLKNDQ
+137 NLNYLKNDN
-146 IVVEESPFGFGA
+146 ILVEESPFGFDA
-158 EIKIDD
+158 EIKVDD

-196 KYLENLVS
+196 NYLKNLVS
-204 DKAKIYIE
+204 DKARVYIK
-212 QNNIDALVQDDS
+212 QNNINALVQDES
-224 YKRVLS
+224 YKKVLS

-254 FNVDGIALGV
+254 FNVTGIALGV

-292 NKEKTPIGQLDLF
+292 NKQKTPIEQLDLF
-305 DASFTSEELDAT
+305 EASFTPEEMDAT
-317 SQVQVKDGQEDYLA
+317 SRVQVKTGEKDYLA
-331 DLSKKATKQFELAYG
+331 DLSKTASRQFQLAYG
-346 GDLFAGSIGDAST
+346 GDLFAGSIGEAAT
-359 KIDNELAKQND
+359 KIDNELAEQNG

-403 SMSQNVQITLDKETN
+403 SMSQNIQITLDEETN

-441 HFVDYMVNQTVAVEF
+441 RFVDYMVNQTVAVEF
-456 QKRYDAIKASLKD
+456 QKRYEDIKASLKE
-469 GDITQIDEA
+469 GDISAID
-478 IKHLLDLKIADFSC
+478 KSLQHLLDLKIADFSC

-506 EQFPMLNALDY
+506 EQFNMLNALDF

-530 SENSQYLWEDYV
+530 AEDSQYKWEDYV

-558 IASLT
+558 ISSLT
-563 LTLSSLEHKPK
+563 LTLSSLKHKPK

-600 REEVFGKYKKDIAKL
+600 REEIFSKYQKDIAKL
-615 RKLKSTDFDAF
+615 RKLKFTDFDKF
-626 IKLRDELTEKVI
+626 TKLRDELTEKVMP
-638 TEAGDVSKYA
+638 EAGNVSDYA
-648 SFLEINCIEFCL
+648 SFLEIGCIEFCL
-660 PEIFFNED
+660 PEVFFNED
-668 GTLKPHGGLDI
+668 GTLKAHGGMDI
-679 IIGNPPWEIWK
+679 VVGNPPWEIWK

-696 FSEYDASYRGLP
+696 FSEYDPSYRSLP
-708 NKRAKKKLEKEI
+708 NKRAKKHLEKEI
-720 IAKMPD
+720 IAKMPN
-726 VAEKWQDEQDRIKA
+726 VAEKWQDEQDRIKV

-779 LAKDNA
+779 LAKDDA
-785 LFSIL
+785 SFSIL

-804 RHLVIDHYELDEFLS
+804 RHLVIDHYNLKEFLS
-819 FENRKHIF
+819 FENRKGIF
-827 AAVDG
+827 AAVDN
-832 RYKFAVLTFKGKNP
+832 RYKFAVLSWSNENQKEVDSFK
-846 NLKEENAKNNATFRT
+846 A
-861 FFYRKNL
+861 FFYRHDL
-868 DDLNNNE
+868 SDLNNDEVKLN
-875 IKMQYPFSFLFNME
+875 YPLKFLFEME
-889 PERYAMVESRNKAIF
+889 PERYAMVESRNKTIF
-904 NLFRKIRT
+904 DLFRKIRT
-912 TFQPLRDS
+912 TFKPLRDTNF
-920 QLIKFGN
+920 IEFRR
-927 DFHKTNDADKFIDV
+927 DFDKTNDVDKIHEWNRNNDN
-941 EKASDS
+941 
-947 DIPLYEGKYINQ
+947 DIPLFQGKFMNQ
-959 FLIKPK
+959 FELYGSK
-965 EIQYVIPQNIVTKKI
+965 VTDALDQQIAENKI
-980 KDDIKTYRIVLR
+980 GDDFKTYRIGVR
-992 AVARA
+992 HVASS
-997 TDKRSLI
+997 TNKRSLI
-1004 GTLLPPQNS
+1004 ASLFPPYS
-1013 CMNSL
+1013 VGSDSL
-1018 LIQKKA
+1018 QMQRNAVHMPLSA
-1024 TDTSLA
+1024 
-1030 DKLFILGMLNS
+1030 KLFDLGLLNS
-1041 YVIDFILRQL
+1041 YVLDFILRQL
-1051 ISMNIN
+1051 ISMNVSLIF
-1057 QIYLQQ
+1057 LQQ

-1070 DITDSPQIVQITKEL
+1070 DVKDSPQIIQIVKTL
-1085 LKENK
+1085 LEENK
-1090 GYYNDLDDV
+1090 NYYQNLDDL
-1099 VRGDAYQNYGHD
+1099 VRGDAYQGYSHNE
-1111 DLVAE
+1111 LIAE
-1116 LNARIMIDFK
+1116 LNARVMIDFN
-1126 LTRQEIVTL
+1126 LTRAEIVTL
-1135 MHTFESATHTK
+1135 MHTFETPAHMK
-1146 GVQDETQR
+1146 EVQDETQR

-1159 DRLSEEE
+1159 DKLSEEN

>member
-53 DKNTGVMSV
+53 DKSTGVMAA

-95 FSVSVVGFIG
+95 FSVSVIGFIG

-137 NLNYLKNDQ
+137 NLNYLKNDS

-204 DKAKIYIE
+204 DKAKVYIE
-212 QNNIDALVQDDS
+212 QNNIDALVQDES
-224 YKRVLS
+224 YKKVLS

-264 GDGTLDEAIE
+264 GGGTLDEAIE
-274 KAVNIAKNVSEEK
+274 RAVNIAKNVSEEK

-292 NKEKTPIGQLDLF
+292 NKQKTPIGQLDLF
-305 DASFTSEELDAT
+305 DASFTPEELDAT

-331 DLSKKATKQFELAYG
+331 NLSKKASKQFELAYG
-346 GDLFAGSIGDAST
+346 GDLFAGSIGDAAT

-469 GDITQIDEA
+469 GDITKIDEA
-478 IKHLLDLKIADFSC
+478 IKHLLDLKVADFSC

-558 IASLT
+558 ISSLT

-600 REEVFGKYKKDIAKL
+600 REEVFSKYQKDIAKL

-626 IKLRDELTEKVI
+626 MKLRDELTEKVI

-668 GTLKPHGGLDI
+668 GTLKAHGGLDI
-679 IIGNPPWEIWK
+679 VIGNPPWEIWK

-696 FSEYDASYRGLP
+696 FSEYDPSYRSLP
-708 NKRAKKKLEKEI
+708 NKRAKKELEKEI
-720 IAKMPD
+720 IAKMPS
-726 VAEKWQDEQDRIKA
+726 VAERWQNEFDRIKA
-740 GSKYYRSTDNFHY
+740 GSKYYHSTDNFHY
-753 QTWKVNGRKTSSDLN
+753 QTWRVNGRKTSSDFN
-768 LYKVSLERFTQ
+768 LYKVSLERFVQ
-779 LAKDNA
+779 LAKDDA
-785 LFSIL
+785 SFSIL

-797 DNGSTGL
+797 DNGSTGI
-804 RHLVIDHYELDEFLS
+804 RHLVMDHFKLDEFLS
-819 FENRKHIF
+819 FENRKSIF
-827 AAVDG
+827 AAVDN
-832 RYKFAVLTFKGKNP
+832 RYKFAVLTFSGK
-846 NLKEENAKNNATFRT
+846 KEEKATAFKA
-861 FFYRKNL
+861 FFYRQDL
-868 DDLNNNE
+868 SDLNNSG
-875 IKMQYPFSFLFNME
+875 IKMAYPFNFLFEME
-889 PERYAMVESRNKAIF
+889 PERYAMVESRNKTIF

-912 TFQPLRDS
+912 TFKPLRDTN
-920 QLIKFGN
+920 LFKVHH
-927 DFHKTNDADKFIDV
+927 DFDKTKDANKFISIK
-941 EKASDS
+941 KATKQ
-947 DIPLYEGKYINQ
+947 DIPLYEGKFINQ
-959 FLIKPK
+959 FVIKPE
-965 EIQYVIPQNIVTKKI
+965 EIQYAISRDTVER
-980 KDDIKTYRIVLR
+980 KTNGDVNFYRIAFR
-992 AVARA
+992 TIARA

-1004 GTLLPPQNS
+1004 VTLLPPQTS
-1013 CMNSL
+1013 SVHSL
-1018 LIQKKA
+1018 FSEKF
-1024 TDTSLA
+1024 A
-1030 DKLFILGMLNS
+1030 DKVTLKDKIFIGGILNS
-1041 YVIDFILRQL
+1041 YVIDFLLRQL
-1051 ISMNIN
+1051 ISANVSLIFV
-1057 QIYLQQ
+1057 QQ
-1063 LPIPKDS
+1063 MPVPKMDEVKDS
-1070 DITDSPQIVQITKEL
+1070 SQIVQISKTL
-1085 LKENK
+1085 LQENK
-1090 GYYNDLDDV
+1090 GYYQDLDELV
-1099 VRGDAYQNYGHD
+1099 HGDAYQGYSHD
-1111 DLVAE
+1111 ELIAE
-1116 LNARIMIDFK
+1116 LNARVMLDFN

-1135 MHTFESATHTK
+1135 MHTFESANHTK
-1146 GVQDETQR
+1146 DVQDETQR

-1159 DRLSEEE
+1159 DKLSEEK

>member
-6 NIKDVLDSMMGD
+6 QIKDVLDRMMGD

-33 GKNPVNPDSDLRI
+33 GKNPVNPDSNLRI

-53 DKNTGVMSV
+53 DKSTGVMAV
-62 LALPDLDENS
+62 LAMPDLNEDS
-72 NTIQIRK
+72 NIIQIRK

-85 DIKDNQLGSD
+85 DIKNNQLGSD
-95 FSVSVVGFIG
+95 FSVSVVGFVG

-137 NLNYLKNDQ
+137 NLNYLKNDS

-204 DKAKIYIE
+204 DKAKVYIE
-212 QNNIDALVQDDS
+212 QNNINELVQDDS
-224 YKRVLS
+224 YKKVLS

-292 NKEKTPIGQLDLF
+292 NKQKTPIGQLDLF
-305 DASFTSEELDAT
+305 DASFTPEELDAT

-331 DLSKKATKQFELAYG
+331 NLSKKASKQFELAYG
-346 GDLFAGSIGDAST
+346 GDLFAGSIGDAAT

-506 EQFPMLNALDY
+506 EQFPMLNALDF

-600 REEVFGKYKKDIAKL
+600 REEVFSKYTKDIAKL
-615 RKLKSTDFDAF
+615 RKLKSTDFSAF
-626 IKLRDELTEKVI
+626 TKMRDELTEKVI
-638 TEAGDVSKYA
+638 SEAGEVSKYA

-668 GTLKPHGGLDI
+668 GTLKAHGGLDI
-679 IIGNPPWEIWK
+679 VIGNPPWEIWQ

-696 FSEYDASYRGLP
+696 FSEYDISYRKLP
-708 NKRAKKKLEKEI
+708 NKTKKKQLEKVLFKKFPQLNDKWEE
-720 IAKMPD
+720 
-726 VAEKWQDEQDRIKA
+726 EKNRYKL
-740 GSKYYRSTDNFHY
+740 GSGYFNSTITFKY
-753 QTWKVNGRKTSSDLN
+753 QKWIVGGRKAHSHIN
-768 LYKVSLERFTQ
+768 LYKISLERFAQ
-779 LAKDNA
+779 LSKPTAR
-785 LFSIL
+785 FSIL

-797 DNGSTGL
+797 DNGSSGI
-804 RHLVIDHYELDEFLS
+804 RHLVVDNYALKEFLS
-819 FENRKHIF
+819 FQNEKHIF
-827 AAVDG
+827 PSVDH
-832 RYKFAVLTFKGKNP
+832 RVKFACLTFIGKEQNDDS
-846 NLKEENAKNNATFRT
+846 NYFKA
-861 FFYRKNL
+861 FFYRHVL
-868 DDLNNNE
+868 DDLTNE
-875 IKMQYPFSFLFNME
+875 SLKLHYPIDFLKTME
-889 PERYAMVESRNKAIF
+889 PDRYAMVESENTE
-904 NLFRKIRT
+904 LFELFKKIKLDVKS
-912 TFQPLRDS
+912 LRDS
-920 QLIKFGN
+920 RLIKFSTEFN
-927 DFHKTNDADKFIDV
+927 KTSDSDKFIAIN
-941 EKASDS
+941 EKSKSDL
-947 DIPLYEGKYINQ
+947 PMYEGKFLNQ
-959 FLIKPK
+959 FSISPD
-965 EIQYVIPQNIVTKKI
+965 KI
-980 KDDIKTYRIVLR
+980 LYAVSEQDVFNKIENNYKFYRIALR
-992 AVARA
+992 AIGRA
-997 TDKRSLI
+997 TDKRTLI
-1004 GTLLPPQNS
+1004 ATLLPKYTATA
-1013 CMNSL
+1013 NSL
-1018 LIQKKA
+1018 QVQRNSENMNDKE
-1024 TDTSLA
+1024 
-1030 DKLFILGMLNS
+1030 KLFILGMLNS
-1041 YVIDFILRQL
+1041 YVLDFILRQL
-1051 ISMNIN
+1051 ITVNIN
-1057 QIYLQQ
+1057 QIYLKQ
-1063 LPIPKDS
+1063 LPIPNIKDVS
-1070 DITDSPQIVQITKEL
+1070 DADQIVQIVKEL
-1085 LKENK
+1085 LKENN
-1090 GYYNDLDDV
+1090 GYYSDLDKTV
-1099 VRGDAYQNYGHD
+1099 VGNSYSEKNHD
-1111 DLVAE
+1111 ELIAE
-1116 LNARIMIDFK
+1116 LNARVMINFD

-1135 MHTFESATHTK
+1135 MQTFESPK
-1146 GVQDETQR
+1146 YVKDVQKETQR

-1159 DRLSEEE
+1159 DKLSEEN

>member
-6 NIKDVLDSMMGD
+6 QIKDVLDSMMGD

-33 GKNPVNPDSDLRI
+33 GKNPVNPDSNLRI
-46 YFTDKTE
+46 YFTDKIK
-53 DKNTGVMSV
+53 DKSTGVMAV
-62 LALPDLDENS
+62 LAIPDLNENS

-85 DIKDNQLGSD
+85 DIKNNQLGSD
-95 FSVSVVGFIG
+95 FSTSVVGFIG
-105 KKRLVFFPMVGGN
+105 KERLVFFPMVGGN

-126 PKTVDIDLYKR
+126 PKTVNIDLYKR
-137 NLNYLKNDQ
+137 NLNYLKNDN

-204 DKAKIYIE
+204 DKAKVYIE
-212 QNNIDALVQDDS
+212 QNNISALVQDES
-224 YKRVLS
+224 YKKVLS

-264 GDGTLDEAIE
+264 GSGTLDEAIE

-287 KIKKL
+287 DIKKL
-292 NKEKTPIGQLDLF
+292 NRQKTSIEQLDIF
-305 DASFTSEELDAT
+305 KASFTPEEVEAT
-317 SQVQVKDGQEDYLA
+317 SQVQIKEGKKDYLA
-331 DLSKKATKQFELAYG
+331 NLSKKASKQFELAYG
-346 GDLFAGSIGDAST
+346 GDLFAGSIGDAAT

-456 QKRYDAIKASLKD
+456 QKRYDVIKTSLKA
-469 GDITQIDEA
+469 GDITQIDNA

-499 GAFLKIA
+499 GSFLKIA
-506 EQFPMLNALDY
+506 EQFPMLNALDF

-600 REEVFGKYKKDIAKL
+600 REKVFSKYKKDIAKL

-679 IIGNPPWEIWK
+679 VIGNPPWEIWK

-779 LAKDNA
+779 LAKDDA

-797 DNGSTGL
+797 DNGSTGI
-804 RHLVIDHYELDEFLS
+804 RHLVIDHYRLNEFLS
-819 FENRKHIF
+819 FDNGKGIF
-827 AAVDG
+827 EAVH
-832 RYKFAVLTFKGKNP
+832 RSYKFAVLSFNGLDQNDKKENTAFK
-846 NLKEENAKNNATFRT
+846 A
-861 FFYRKNL
+861 FFYRQDL
-868 DDLNNNE
+868 DDLNKSE
-875 IKMQYPFSFLFNME
+875 LKMLYPFDFLFKME
-889 PERYAMVESRNKAIF
+889 PERYAMVEASNKVIF
-904 NLFRKIRT
+904 NLFRKIRA
-912 TFQPLRDS
+912 TFSPLRDTK
-920 QLIKFGN
+920 LIKFSR
-927 DFHKTNDADKFIDV
+927 DFDKTNDANLFISIDQATS
-941 EKASDS
+941 E

-959 FLIKPK
+959 FKILPDKVA
-965 EIQYVIPQNIVTKKI
+965 YRVTRNSVEKRIGSLYKK
-980 KDDIKTYRIVLR
+980 YRIGLR
-992 AVARA
+992 KVARA
-997 TDKRSLI
+997 TDQRSLI
-1004 GTLLPPQNS
+1004 ATLLPTNVTS
-1013 CMNSL
+1013 TYSL
-1018 LIQKKA
+1018 QVQRNVDQTPLKDQ
-1024 TDTSLA
+1024 
-1030 DKLFILGMLNS
+1030 LFYLGFINS
-1041 YVIDFILRQL
+1041 YVVDFVLRQL
-1051 ISMNIN
+1051 ISMNIS
-1057 QIYLQQ
+1057 QMSLQQ
-1063 LPIPKDS
+1063 LPIPKIEEIS
-1070 DITDSPQIVQITKEL
+1070 DAINIIQITKEL
-1085 LKENK
+1085 LKENT
-1090 GYYNDLDDV
+1090 GYYKDLDTLIP
-1099 VRGDAYQNYGHD
+1099 GDAYQGKNHD

-1116 LNARIMIDFK
+1116 LNARVMIDFK

-1135 MHTFESATHTK
+1135 MHTFESANHTK
-1146 GVQDETQR
+1146 DVQDETQR

-1159 DRLSEEE
+1159 DRLSEGH